1 MQGCFTT
8 PSYSL
13 RNQESPISVISL
25 SGKNRGHVKFH
36 VSATYQLARGPFVLV
51 RGKVRENLLVAYEG
65 GVLKVF
71 CKAMKVVDVLSLST
85 TMIYTHVL
93 NKLGVSFHSPFD

>member
-1 MQGCFTT
+1 
-8 PSYSL
+8 
-13 RNQESPISVISL
+13 
-25 SGKNRGHVKFH
+25 
-36 VSATYQLARGPFVLV
+36 V